1 MIVSNIGIT
10 PDLSAMY
17 TSNSSMD
24 TAFVQ
29 VSLKEDHKI
38 GSYEYMRRV
47 RRKLSE
53 DLPELDTYFQ
63 AGGLVDAVINLGLPA
78 PIDVQVRGNDLD
90 GAYKVATNI
99 AKQIRSRKGVS
110 SVLIPQNLLYPG
122 CS

>member
-1 MIVSNIGIT
+1 
-10 PDLSAMY
+10 
-17 TSNSSMD
+17 MD

-29 VSLKEDHKI
+29 VSLKEGTRI

-47 RRKLSE
+47 RQKLSE

-78 PIDVQVRGNDLD
+78 PLDVQVRGNDLNR
-90 GAYKVATNI
+90 AYKVAADI
-99 AKQIRSRKGVS
+99 ARQIRSRKGVS

-122 CS
+122 LQLNIDRERASLIGLTPKQVV

>member
-1 MIVSNIGIT
+1 VGVT
-10 PDLSAMY
+10 PGFSSMY
-17 TSNSSMD
+17 TSNSGQH
-24 TAFVQ
+24 TATIQ
-29 VSLKEDHKI
+29 VSLKEGHKF

-78 PIDVQVRGNDLD
+78 PIDVQVRGNDLS

-99 AKQIRSRKGVS
+99 AQQIRSRKGVS
-110 SVLIPQNLLYPG
+110 SVLIPQNLLY
-122 CS
+122 